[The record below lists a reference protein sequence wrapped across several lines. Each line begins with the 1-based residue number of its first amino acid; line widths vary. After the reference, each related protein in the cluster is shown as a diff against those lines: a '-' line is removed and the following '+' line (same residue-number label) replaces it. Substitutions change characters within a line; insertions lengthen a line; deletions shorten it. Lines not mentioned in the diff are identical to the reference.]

1 MIGTAGDSKEPS
13 MARRRK
19 SHDPETGGPP
29 RQVRM
34 IDVARLAG
42 VSAQTVS
49 RALSRP
55 ELVTAATRQVVQ
67 RAIERLN
74 YIPHGAARN
83 LASRSSRTVAIII
96 PTLSTSVYAEEVSQV
111 MRVLEAQGYSV
122 LIGDSEYSLER
133 EEHLVQSFLERR
145 PEAIILTGTEHS
157 PRARRLL
164 KQSGIITVETWSLD
178 ARPLDLAVGFS
189 NLATGLSVGRH
200 LVARGYRAIAFVGG
214 AAPQDFRAPARDLGL
229 VKALKEAGHP
239 RPPAIGLQ
247 MPLRYGDGI
256 AGLER
261 LLSAH
266 PETDAVFFSAD
277 SLALNA
283 MLEVRRRGVEVPKR
297 MAVCGFGDYDLSD
310 TVQPRLTTVQI
321 PAARM
326 GELAAQLILERIA
339 GRKLPDRVVDV
350 GFRLLIRDST

>member
-1 MIGTAGDSKEPS
+1 
-13 MARRRK
+13 MARRRREEQAR
-19 SHDPETGGPP
+19 PGRQTT
-29 RQVRM
+29 QVRM
-34 IDVARLAG
+34 IDVARMAG

-74 YIPHGAARN
+74 YIPNGAARN

-96 PTLSTSVYAEEVSQV
+96 PILSTSVYAEEVSQA
-111 MRVLEAQGYSV
+111 MRVLEAQGYSL
-122 LIGDSEYSLER
+122 LIGDNEYSLER
-133 EEHLVQSFLERR
+133 EEQLIQSFLERR

-164 KQSGIITVETWSLD
+164 KQSGIITVETWNLD
-178 ARPLDLAVGFS
+178 SPPLDLAVGFS
-189 NLATGLSVGRH
+189 NIATGLGVGRH
-200 LVARGYRAIAFVGG
+200 LVARGYRAIGFVGG
-214 AAPQDFRAPARDLGL
+214 APDQDFRGHARYLGL
-229 VKALKEAGHP
+229 VRALKEAGHP
-239 RPPAIGLQ
+239 KPPEVRLK
-247 MPLRYGDGI
+247 MPLRFGDGV

-261 LLSAH
+261 LLAAH
-266 PETDAVFFSAD
+266 PATDAVFFSAD

-283 MLEVRRRGVEVPKR
+283 LLEFRRRGVEVPKR
-297 MAVCGFGDYDLSD
+297 LAICGFGDYDLAD

-326 GELAAQLILERIA
+326 GELAAQLVLDRIA
-339 GRKLPDRVVDV
+339 GRKVPDRILDV
-350 GFRLLIRDST
+350 GFRLVIRDST